1 MLICDSCHKQNPT
14 DVQFCLSCGWD
25 LAQATRSMPTPPPVA
40 EKTLTP
46 QRMALAPGS
55 SRTPPPV
62 YRPFGVVF
70 SIVSG
75 FCSGVICVLFSTLF
89 TFAAPFVEFYG
100 RMGSYY
106 SGYNMTLVVVG
117 CSLFTIGLFDITAS
131 VGLWMMAEWGRKT
144 ACALKIVGISG
155 GGLLMLL
162 WVSVGFTTGNGSL
175 HANSIGLILGGM
187 ALVGYC
193 TSVLVY
199 LNRYDIRG
207 QFRDNA

>member
-75 FCSGVICVLFSTLF
+75 FCSGVICMFLSALF
-89 TFAAPFVEFYG
+89 TSMSLIVGFYG
-100 RMGSYY
+100 HMGSYY
-106 SGYNMTLVVVG
+106 SGYAMTLVVAV

-131 VGLWMMAEWGRKT
+131 AGLWMMAEWGRKT
-144 ACALKIVGISG
+144 ACALKIVGISL
-155 GGLLMLL
+155 GGLLMIFRI
-162 WVSVGFTTGNGSL
+162 SASYTGGNGNL
-175 HANSIGLILGGM
+175 NADSIGLIFGGM
-187 ALVGYC
+187 ALIGYC